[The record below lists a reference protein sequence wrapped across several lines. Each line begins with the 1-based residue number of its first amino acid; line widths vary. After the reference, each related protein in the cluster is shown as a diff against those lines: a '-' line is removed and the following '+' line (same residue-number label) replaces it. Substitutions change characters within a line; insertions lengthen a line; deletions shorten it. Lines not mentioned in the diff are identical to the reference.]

1 MEDITKRIRD
11 KKNNAKRVIRNTI
24 DNSSDQEF
32 LLKVIDKAFADIV
45 KGSTVLLTKK
55 NDNAEVINKVSVSA
69 MSDSLT
75 DILNNFY
82 QIENYLNYRKNL
94 DSNRVTSQRR
104 TNKEFVQE
112 SFKGQDQVPDFVPE
126 RSNGSSELGQ
136 ILEQHLPQLTAKFNE
151 LAEALDNFSVGGD
164 EELDIGVGG
173 KPGRPGRK
181 AGARP
186 RLPGKTSKGPIPKSP
201 FTLGGVVGALG
212 VGYLAVRALTG
223 GFGRGGTEPGV
234 DGVTAGGGTLDGEP
248 SYTLG
253 PGEYQQ
259 ADTSKASG
267 AWKNDKPFMT
277 AVDGLARKWNVDAN
291 DLLGIMYSESGI
303 DPGKVGGN
311 GATGLIQ
318 WIPKYAKAITGY
330 TTDQIRKLSR
340 AQQVALIDKTLTAAQ
355 MPKGAN
361 AGQIYAA
368 IFLPSIARNKGWK
381 GVLTRKSDPD
391 QYYEQNKG
399 LDVISPYDEISIE
412 DLAVRVNE
420 KRQAAGLPAMG
431 NLIRGG
437 PDGQP
442 MSQAGPVST
451 EGWTG
456 PLGTAAYRGGDNYDQ
471 YRQYY
476 NGGRGGRHKGVDL
489 SAPMGTPI
497 YAAKAGKIIYGGPL
511 GSYGNLV
518 AIDHGDGIQTRYGHA
533 ADRSIR
539 VRAGQQVSAG
549 QVIASVG
556 NTGRSTGP
564 HLHFE
569 VRQGKSSSMN
579 NKDTTPIDPRPYMK
593 GATVDQASRNRPR
606 GGYQRYKADQ
616 AAIKAGKWPGAPY
629 AVPPKQGS
637 VAPQKQNPS
646 PVRQFMK
653 YFGL

>member
-1 MEDITKRIRD
+1 MEDITKRIRA

-24 DNSSDQEF
+24 NNSMDQEF

-45 KGSTVLLTKK
+45 RGSTVLLTKK
-55 NDNAEVINKVSVSA
+55 NDNVEVIDKASISS

-82 QIENYLNYRKNL
+82 QIENYLDYRKNL
-94 DSNRVTSQRR
+94 DSNRVSSKRIVNAELT
-104 TNKEFVQE
+104 QE
-112 SFKGQDQVPDFVPE
+112 SFKGQEQVPDFVPE
-126 RSNGSSELGQ
+126 RSGGSSELGQ
-136 ILEQHLPQLTAKFNE
+136 ILEEYLPQLTEKFNE
-151 LAEALDNFSVGGD
+151 LAEALDNFSIGGD
-164 EELDIGVGG
+164 QGPDIDVGG
-173 KPGRPGRK
+173 KPGRPGKR

-212 VGYLAVRALTG
+212 MGYLAVRALTG
-223 GFGRGGTEPGV
+223 GFGRGGTEPGL
-234 DGVTAGGGTLDGEP
+234 DGQIAGGGEGTPE
-248 SYTLG
+248 YTVG
-253 PGEYQQ
+253 PGQYQA
-259 ADTSKASG
+259 ADVEKVTGK
-267 AWKNDKPFMT
+267 WKNDKPFLN

-291 DLLGIMYSESGI
+291 DLLGIMLNETAGTMSPSI
-303 DPGKVGGN
+303 SNPTS

-318 WIPKYAKAITGY
+318 WIPKYAKALTGY
-330 TTDQIRKLSR
+330 STEQLKKLTR
-340 AQQVALIDKTLTAAQ
+340 TQQVALVDKTLAAAG

-368 IFLPSIARNKGWK
+368 IFLPGIARKNGWK
-381 GVLTRKSDPD
+381 GVLTRKGEDYFES
-391 QYYEQNKG
+391 NRS
-399 LDVISPYDEISIE
+399 LDTISPYGEIAIE
-412 DLAVRVNE
+412 DLAVRVSE
-420 KRQAAGLPAMG
+420 IRKSFGLPAMG
-431 NLIRGG
+431 NLQRTG

-442 MSQAGPVST
+442 MGQPGPVSA

-456 PLGTAAYRGGDNYDQ
+456 PLGTAAYRGGDNYNQ

-476 NGGRGGRHKGVDL
+476 NSGRGGYHKGVDL
-489 SAPMGTPI
+489 SAPTGTPI

-549 QVIASVG
+549 QIIAAVG
-556 NTGRSTGP
+556 NTGRSSGP

-579 NKDTTPIDPRPYMK
+579 NNDTTPIDPRPYMK
-593 GATVDQASRNRPR
+593 GATIDQASRNRPR
-606 GGYQRYKADQ
+606 NPIQRYNQDQ
-616 AAIKAGKWPGAPY
+616 AALKAGKWPGAPY
-629 AVPPKQGS
+629 ALPPKQGS
-637 VAPQKQNPS
+637 VAPTKTNPS
-646 PVRQFMK
+646 PARSYLK
-653 YFGL
+653 YFGQ